1 MVALVIPQPTL
12 TRTITNYIASHLP
25 ALPSI
30 TGRLPPLPA
39 ASSSRA
45 VEESTHNAEYDAP
58 PTTFASLLA
67 ELFPPFLLAVPK
79 SKISHSRK
87 SMRSANKGLKNKTNI
102 NLCPACGSPK
112 LMHHLCPK
120 CYSQITRRWKDES
133 RSTLA
138 QQPASTTTTRPEQE
152 V

>member
-1 MVALVIPQPTL
+1 MVALTIPQPTI

-30 TGRLPPLPA
+30 AGRLPSSPQ

-45 VEESTHNAEYDAP
+45 VEESTHHAEYDTP

-87 SMRSANKGLKNKTNI
+87 SMRSANKGLKNKTSECTSKAAVEVLL
-102 NLCPACGSPK
+102 LCRGNALSA
-112 LMHHLCPK
+112 
-120 CYSQITRRWKDES
+120 E
-133 RSTLA
+133 
-138 QQPASTTTTRPEQE
+138 
-152 V
+152 